1 MKMSLHKLQL
11 IIEASIL
18 VMGALF
24 PIVNPIGSAA
34 ELMAMVDDLNR
45 KSLALMAKKI
55 ALYSFFVLFLS
66 MLLGTKI
73 SSFFGISLYS
83 VQIGGGLVVMIIGW
97 QLLSKDDTR
106 RPSSLLREEDVLN
119 RAFYPFT
126 LPITVGPGSISVAV
140 ALGSYLP
147 VELHASSF
155 LSPEILIASVV
166 GTSVISASIYI
177 CSRWARDAE
186 HLLGESGTKVLMRLS
201 SFISL
206 CIGVQILAGGYG
218 GLSIRSSPFFSW
230 TPSTRSVE
238 WRTPSRMLNAWRNPR
253 DPFSPSD

>member
-73 SSFFGISLYS
+73 LSFFGISLYS

-106 RPSSLLREEDVLN
+106 RPSSLLRE
-119 RAFYPFT
+119 
-126 LPITVGPGSISVAV
+126 
-140 ALGSYLP
+140 
-147 VELHASSF
+147 
-155 LSPEILIASVV
+155 
-166 GTSVISASIYI
+166 
-177 CSRWARDAE
+177 
-186 HLLGESGTKVLMRLS
+186 
-201 SFISL
+201 
-206 CIGVQILAGGYG
+206 
-218 GLSIRSSPFFSW
+218 
-230 TPSTRSVE
+230 
-238 WRTPSRMLNAWRNPR
+238 
-253 DPFSPSD
+253 